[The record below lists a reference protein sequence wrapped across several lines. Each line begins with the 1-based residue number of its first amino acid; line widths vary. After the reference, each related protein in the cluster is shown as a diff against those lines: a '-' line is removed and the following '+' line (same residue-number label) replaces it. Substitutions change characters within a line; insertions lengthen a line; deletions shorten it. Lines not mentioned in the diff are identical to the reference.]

1 MAEDPRS
8 GFTEVQGIRL
18 HYREWGDPGA
28 PDLLL
33 VHGWTN
39 YSLGWAGV
47 AEHFAGRY
55 HVVAPDLRGH
65 GESDK
70 PQTGYR
76 LRDFA
81 EDVHQFIANLGLER
95 PAYAGHSWGG
105 NIGTILASDHPED
118 ISRAFLED
126 PVYWRMQ
133 HAFVTALPG
142 GLARLSRPEAEI
154 RAEAR
159 ERGLSPEQE
168 DWEVYRNRHF
178 SAHALTRLLT
188 DNRDWALASEERL
201 RRIQVPTLILVG
213 DATVSPQPGAIL
225 AQELGH
231 LRTIASPQVAFEFWE
246 GVGHMMRGTRPDA
259 YNERLDRWLSGS

>member
-39 YSLGWAGV
+39 YSLGWAEV

-105 NIGTILASDHPED
+105 NIGTILASDHPGD

-142 GLARLSRPEAEI
+142 GLARLERPEDEI

-213 DATVSPQPGAIL
+213 DATASPQPRGHSRPGARPSPDHRL
-225 AQELGH
+225 ATCRIRVLGRRRAH
-231 LRTIASPQVAFEFWE
+231 
-246 GVGHMMRGTRPDA
+246 DA
-259 YNERLDRWLSGS
+259 RHPARRV

>member
-76 LRDFA
+76 LRDFV
-81 EDVHQFIANLGLER
+81 EDVHQLIANLGLER

-142 GLARLSRPEAEI
+142 GLARLEPARSRDP
-154 RAEAR
+154 RRGPGAR
-159 ERGLSPEQE
+159 
-168 DWEVYRNRHF
+168 
-178 SAHALTRLLT
+178 
-188 DNRDWALASEERL
+188 ALAGAGRL
-201 RRIQVPTLILVG
+201 GGL
-213 DATVSPQPGAIL
+213 PQPPL
-225 AQELGH
+225 LG
-231 LRTIASPQVAFEFWE
+231 P
-246 GVGHMMRGTRPDA
+246 RPDA
-259 YNERLDRWLSGS
+259 APDRQPGLGAGVRGAPAAHPGAHADPGRGCHGPRRSPGPSSPRSSAISGPSPRRRSYSSSGRVSGT

>member
-8 GFTEVQGIRL
+8 NFTEVQDIRL
-18 HYREWGDPGA
+18 HYREWGDPA
-28 PDLLL
+28 SPDLLL

-47 AEHFAGRY
+47 AEYFASHY
-55 HVVAPDLRGH
+55 HIVAPDLRGH
-65 GESDK
+65 GESGK

-76 LRDFA
+76 LRDFV
-81 EDVHQFIANLGLER
+81 EDVHELISNLKLER
-95 PAYAGHSWGG
+95 PAYVGHSWGG

-133 HAFVTALPG
+133 HAFVTALPSA
-142 GLARLSRPEAEI
+142 LARLKQPEADI
-154 RAEAR
+154 RSEAR
-159 ERGLSPEQE
+159 DRGLSPEQA
-168 DWEVYRNRHF
+168 DWEVYRNHHF
-178 SAHALTRLLT
+178 SPTAVERLLT

-201 RRIQVPTLILVG
+201 KRIQVPTLILVG

-225 AQELGH
+225 AQELGY
-231 LRTIASPQVAFEFWE
+231 LRSIASPQVTFEFWE
-246 GVGHMMRGTRPDA
+246 GVGHMMRSAQPDT
-259 YNERLDRWLSGS
+259 YNERLSQWLAGS